1 MNGAKLRRPADDDYY
16 VEPWSAGFLQGD
28 LFKDVPL
35 GFAAPPDAVVM
46 AEGERRFITGPF
58 DAGPAMLISP
68 SCAIAAQGASAD
80 AGMYAH
86 PARILAPVRP
96 VSELLE
102 SGVVTEQNVALLRA
116 DRLVNYFYLPTSG
129 DRPEGAAL
137 LYLPITVHH
146 DVISEERTAQLTGEA
161 FWHLRVKLMLF
172 YGAFLLDPTELGDPP
187 TPTERKS

>member
-1 MNGAKLRRPADDDYY
+1 MSGGKLSRPDDSDYY
-16 VEPWSAGFLQGD
+16 VPPWSEGLLQGD

-35 GFAAPPDAVVM
+35 GFACPPDAVVM

-68 SCAIAAQGASAD
+68 SCAIAAQGAQASP
-80 AGMYAH
+80 GMYAH
-86 PARILAPVRP
+86 PARIMAPVRP

-102 SGVVTEQNVALLRA
+102 QGVVNEDNLAMLKA
-116 DRLVNYFYLPTSG
+116 DRLVNYLYLPADG

-146 DVISEERTAQLTGEA
+146 DVIKEDRIAQLTGTA
-161 FWHLRVKLMLF
+161 FWHLRVKMMAF
-172 YGAFLLDPTELGDPP
+172 YGSFLLDQTELGDPP
-187 TPTERKS
+187 AAQDRTR

>member
-1 MNGAKLRRPADDDYY
+1 MTGGVLRRPSDDDYY
-16 VEPWSAGFLQGD
+16 VASWSAGFMQGD

-68 SCAIAAQGASAD
+68 SCAIAAQGASAE

-86 PARILAPVRP
+86 PARIMAPIRP
-96 VSELLE
+96 VAELLE
-102 SGVVTEQNVALLRA
+102 GGAVTEENVALLRA
-116 DRLVNYFYLPTSG
+116 DRLVNYFYLPAFD

-146 DVISEERTAQLTGEA
+146 DVVSEERTAQLTGKA
-161 FWHLRVKLMLF
+161 FWQLRVKLMLF
-172 YGAFLLDPTELGDPP
+172 YGSFLLDPTELGDPP
-187 TPTERKS
+187 EPTARTR